1 MEDFYDFCKYL
12 ILSPVNFL
20 LDMHLTV
27 KITPINIEQALF
39 YCIGFCSNVCYFD
52 TFCVEIFHKMIW
64 CYQKRESRFL
74 SPVCEQM

>member
-27 KITPINIEQALF
+27 KITPINIEQALSIL
-39 YCIGFCSNVCYFD
+39 YILLHRV
-52 TFCVEIFHKMIW
+52 
-64 CYQKRESRFL
+64 L
-74 SPVCEQM
+74 